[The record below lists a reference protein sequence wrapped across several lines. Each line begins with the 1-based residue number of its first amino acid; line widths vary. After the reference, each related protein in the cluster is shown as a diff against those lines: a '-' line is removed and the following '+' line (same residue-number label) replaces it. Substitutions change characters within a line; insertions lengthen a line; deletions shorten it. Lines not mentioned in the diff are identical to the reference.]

1 MRPNGRQNLG
11 GEKSSFRPISR
22 STPKMWGLPLAEPT
36 KHTNGLGKH
45 IMVPLPPLR
54 PPPTCTRR
62 PLDCTIWPSNIA
74 TVIRQHIVTPPAAT
88 AKQRRKT
95 APTLSANDEKQ
106 KTSKATSRSDRPVWK
121 PPATDDFA
129 VRMQNAE
136 FRVGLLRGDEPWA
149 PELIWVVAGGLRVLA
164 RVRVEAARLPALGLT
179 WMVSAGLSGAD
190 GVRCCA
196 LHTVLP
202 GCATADRLP
211 LAPLPGPP
219 RRDAPTRPMRAVGCC
234 FPPCAYPPANY
245 PPSQRHTD
253 HPAIATS

>member
-36 KHTNGLGKH
+36 KHTNGLGRH
-45 IMVPLPPLR
+45 IVVPLPPLR
-54 PPPTCTRR
+54 LPPTCTRR

-106 KTSKATSRSDRPVWK
+106 KTSKATSRSDRRATPSGSR
-121 PPATDDFA
+121 PPLMTLPSACRTRSF
-129 VRMQNAE
+129 
-136 FRVGLLRGDEPWA
+136 GLGVLRGDEPWA

-164 RVRVEAARLPALGLT
+164 RVRVEAARLPR
-179 WMVSAGLSGAD
+179 AGLNLDD
-190 GVRCCA
+190 GVRGAIYRGWGRCW
-196 LHTVLP
+196 
-202 GCATADRLP
+202 
-211 LAPLPGPP
+211 
-219 RRDAPTRPMRAVGCC
+219 RAVSAA
-234 FPPCAYPPANY
+234 PN
-245 PPSQRHTD
+245 
-253 HPAIATS
+253 